1 MSLARCIL
9 GKFLGVGCHGTH
21 NTMGLFIL
29 CWKLLKLDCKSYMA
43 ILGPQMFVVAVF
55 VRKPQIHT
63 IINLR
68 NCAKPQLT
76 YSAVRVVVQDQ
87 ARDMNVSHSAVL
99 NLQKCSKVVP
109 VRRDW
114 KGGGWKYIAPLF
126 LNLGTRRR

>member
-1 MSLARCIL
+1 
-9 GKFLGVGCHGTH
+9 
-21 NTMGLFIL
+21 
-29 CWKLLKLDCKSYMA
+29 MA

-55 VRKPQIHT
+55 VRKSQIHT

-76 YSAVRVVVQDQ
+76 YSAVRAAVQDQ

-99 NLQKCSKVVP
+99 NLQKCSKVVL
-109 VRRDW
+109 VHAVIRR
-114 KGGGWKYIAPLF
+114 GGGGGNTAPLF